1 MSSVRLS
8 LAVLLVLLSSVG
20 STQFDRNRTDGSENR
35 QNQSEIQDLRPG
47 ETPPAAQVKTT
58 TDIAGQRVF
67 NLELE
72 EESRIIG
79 GQESWAHSWPWQVSL
94 QFATMPACGG
104 AIISPLWVLSA
115 AHCFRRSE
123 VGSARRNRGRALTA
137 RLAHRYSKAS
147 FWTVAAGKHDLDN
160 SQEAGQQVVEQ
171 LHHHRLG
178 LHPRERPSGPAAPGG
193 EREHPAAGRL
203 RPLLPGPGAALHV
216 LCWAGPGRRRRL
228 PGTGSS
234 SARVRSGASA
244 ADAAGAPRGTREDP
258 CPASQAAGTSW
269 PAWSAG
275 ASAVGGP
282 RSPASTHTCGRTS
295 AGWPTSWTTRTG
307 CTRAAWRPRVGFH
320 QHTHARTHTRTHTRA
335 CPLPLPEEEDEC
347 GKQPRSSCVAAL
359 GPAHLWCSE
368 KGEELVENVVESCPS
383 SWPWQV
389 SLQSHDGHYCSGTLI
404 QRRWV
409 LTARHCEVRAR
420 EDVVVLGV
428 HDLRFSSQTIMV
440 DQVFNLPDDG
450 RFPPKSDL
458 SLLRL
463 SAPARLTSNVSPA
476 CVPDEDEEPNDSWS
490 CVTTGWGA
498 VKAKGT
504 IDPNRLHQVGL
515 TLVNQTSCR
524 QRWGGGLIQ
533 DSHVCSH
540 PAGSASCMVSAA
552 LGCPLLRQQWHL
564 NVRLSAGGFRSSS
577 ALPET
582 QHLLPVWGGHMG
594 QQRVWLR
601 QTRRLFQDLPLRA
614 VDLGSDR
621 GRRRTRIKSLSQ
633 TFDLESLVLRTRDR
647 NEEG

>member
-1 MSSVRLS
+1 
-8 LAVLLVLLSSVG
+8 G
-20 STQFDRNRTDGSENR
+20 C
-35 QNQSEIQDLRPG
+35 P
-47 ETPPAAQVKTT
+47 
-58 TDIAGQRVF
+58 DIAGQRVF

-115 AHCFRRSE
+115 AHCFRR
-123 VGSARRNRGRALTA
+123 
-137 RLAHRYSKAS
+137 YSKAS

-160 SQEAGQQVVEQ
+160 SQEAGQQVVEVSAIVS
-171 LHHHRLG
+171 HHRYNARTKDNDLALLRLQQPLHFDQQVRPIDIWTAPLPAYSNCTITGWGSTRENGPRVQRLQEVNVSILPPDACDRYYLG
-178 LHPRERPSGPAAPGG
+178 RVRPSMFC
-193 EREHPAAGRL
+193 AGRDQGGADACQGDSGG
-203 RPLLPGPGAALHV
+203 PLS
-216 LCWAGPGRRRRL
+216 CF
-228 PGTGSS
+228 TGS
-234 SARVRSGASA
+234 RYEL
-244 ADAAGAPRGTREDP
+244 AGLV
-258 CPASQAAGTSW
+258 SW
-269 PAWSAG
+269 G
-275 ASAVGGP
+275 VG
-282 RSPASTHTCGRTS
+282 CGR
-295 AGWPTSWTTRTG
+295 AQKPG
-307 CTRAAWRPRVGFH
+307 VY
-320 QHTHARTHTRTHTRA
+320 THLRQNVRWMADVMA

-540 PAGSASCMVSAA
+540 PAGSASCMGDSGA
-552 LGCPLLRQQWHL
+552 PLLCQKHSTYFL
-564 NVRLSAGGFRSSS
+564 FGVV
-577 ALPET
+577 T
-582 QHLLPVWGGHMG
+582 WGSRGC
-594 QQRVWLR
+594 
-601 QTRRLFQDLPLRA
+601 
-614 VDLGSDR
+614 GSDKPAVFSK
-621 GRRRTRIKSLSQ
+621 TSPFEPWIS
-633 TFDLESLVLRTRDR
+633 DLTEDV
-647 NEEG
+647 